1 MKTKTVCVKGVSNIL
16 CILEL
21 RNNERYSFHRYLTL
35 KSSYSAIPQLLVALQ
50 SSAADLNLKK
60 FKKFKNAL
68 IRIKIFLFLKSFPGI
83 SFF

>member
-35 KSSYSAIPQLLVALQ
+35 KSSYSAIPQLALQ